1 MINKIGFISYTV
13 SNLQQSIKFYQNLL
27 GLELLLKDDRWAE
40 FNISGQRF
48 AIHEKTNGVNMHD
61 QSAAIVYFE
70 ANPIETIVKVLQV
83 KGVKFRG
90 EIEVYSYG
98 KLILFSDLDNNS
110 LGLYEPPK
118 KKPWKWPQNSFQ
130 DSF

>member
-27 GLELLLKDDRWAE
+27 GLELLLQDDCWAE

-48 AIHEKTNGVNMHD
+48 AIHEKTNRTIKND
-61 QSAAIVYFE
+61 QSTTIVYFE
-70 ANPIETIVKVLQV
+70 ANPIETIVKGLQV

-98 KLILFSDLDNNS
+98 KLILFSDPDNNS

-118 KKPWKWPQNSFQ
+118 KNPRK
-130 DSF
+130 